1 MNNFSYRDKFITER
15 NAPIMGEKTY
25 LTKLRYYSD
34 GGSSKVMIT
43 PVLSVSKECLRHK
56 LPTETV
62 RDLGSL
68 FAGQQ
73 LNQSSNG

>member
-15 NAPIMGEKTY
+15 NAPIMGK
-25 LTKLRYYSD
+25 K
-34 GGSSKVMIT
+34 
-43 PVLSVSKECLRHK
+43 
-56 LPTETV
+56 PTSRNYGIIRMGEFKSYDNPRTVGFKGMSTTQAPYETV